1 MSDFSPMGQLALLSC
16 ECSGFALNRSKITV
30 PAGMF
35 DDREVLMEIFWEKMK
50 TVLDAAPKQERRAVR
65 DF

>member
-1 MSDFSPMGQLALLSC
+1 M
-16 ECSGFALNRSKITV
+16 NRSKITV